1 MKEIALYALDA
12 MKKAGADKASCQ
24 ASQGRKDE
32 FNVEANK
39 FTLLR
44 TLFNDS
50 LSLKVLKDGKKGTTV
65 INKLDKES
73 VDKAV
78 ADCVALAAQGT
89 PDEAEDIAPLAV
101 NKDFDQK
108 IGGFDAAKLF
118 SRSKEFLEQV
128 KDEMPKIMIEGMTA
142 EFNSGCTTYA
152 NSNGVLFTREDESYK
167 TGSTFQA
174 VDGDKVS
181 SFNYYYSALA
191 NLDKPFI
198 DLGLTRT
205 LLEESVRSLTPRMF
219 DGKHVGKAIV
229 TPACADMLWY
239 TLLGCF
245 LTDFPMIQGT
255 SRWKDA
261 LNTKVADSGL
271 TFRAAPLH
279 PLVVGGERFT
289 ADGFES
295 QNFDYIKDGVLSSFA
310 LSLYAANK
318 TKNPRALNNAYMNM
332 EVAPGDA
339 ALADMIKGVD
349 KGVLINRFSGASPGP
364 SGDVSGVAKNSFLI
378 ENGKVTDAL
387 VETML
392 SFNLVDVLQNITG
405 ISKEVNADGYAVL
418 PWVCLDG
425 VTISGAK

>member
-44 TLFNDS
+44 TLFDDS
-50 LSLKVLKDGKKGTTV
+50 LSLKVLKDGKKGTTT

-89 PDEAEDIAPLAV
+89 PDEAEDIAPLAT
-101 NKDFDQK
+101 NRDFDQRV
-108 IGGFDAAKLF
+108 GGCDTAKLF
-118 SRSKEFLEQV
+118 SRAKEYLEQV
-128 KDEMPKIMIEGMTA
+128 RDELPKIMIEGMTA
-142 EFNSGCTTYA
+142 EFNANNTTYA
-152 NSNGVLFTREDESYK
+152 NTNGVVFNTQNEYYNA
-167 TGSTFQA
+167 GSTFQA
-174 VDGDKVS
+174 NEGEKTS
-181 SFNYYYSALA
+181 SFNYYYTNLA
-191 NLDKPFI
+191 NLDKPLLE
-198 DLGLTRT
+198 LGMQRA
-205 LLEESVRSLTPRMF
+205 LLEESVRSLNPRMF
-219 DGKHVGKAIV
+219 EGKHVGKIIV

-239 TLLGCF
+239 TLIDCF
-245 LTDFPMIQGT
+245 LHDFPMIQGT

-261 LNTKVADSGL
+261 LNTPVVHPKL
-271 TFRAAPLH
+271 TLRNSPLH

-289 ADGFES
+289 PDGFES
-295 QNFDYIKDGVLSSFA
+295 VNYDLIKDGVLKSFA

-318 TKNPRALNNAYMNM
+318 TGHPRAGNAAIWNM
-332 EVAPGDA
+332 EILPGDM

-349 KGVLINRFSGASPGP
+349 KGILINRFSGASPGP
-364 SGDVSGVAKNSFLI
+364 SGDISGVAKNSFLI
-378 ENGKVTDAL
+378 ENGKISDAL
-387 VETML
+387 VETMV
-392 SFNLVDVLQNITG
+392 SFNLVDVLQNVIG
-405 ISKEVNADGYAVL
+405 VSQEVNNDGYTLL

-425 VTISGAK
+425 VTISGAS